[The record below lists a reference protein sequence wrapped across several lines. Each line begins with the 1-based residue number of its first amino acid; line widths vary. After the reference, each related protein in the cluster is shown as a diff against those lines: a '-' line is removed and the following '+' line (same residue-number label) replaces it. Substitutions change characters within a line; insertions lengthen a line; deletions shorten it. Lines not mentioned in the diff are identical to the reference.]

1 MKLLAVLTLAACF
14 AILPSCVTAKEVW
27 KKGDNVAAFFV
38 CREEKDIMAIALAD
52 SKSEQNFASLL
63 IEKQLTKSCF
73 PLRPPL
79 MFVVDEI
86 IGNYKDY
93 KGIETTIMK
102 IISPKNNLLVGYIVA
117 AGIPEKNK
125 GI

>member
-52 SKSEQNFASLL
+52 SKSKQNFTSLL

-86 IGNYKDY
+86 IGSYKDY
-93 KGIETTIMK
+93 KGIETTILK

-117 AGIPEKNK
+117 AGIPYK